1 MLSVK
6 HGWTVTSKVLIMIVI
21 VGVLLSTFIVALIS
35 ALVGLWQVR
44 SYMKEQEDNHENWSC
59 KYK

>member
-1 MLSVK
+1 
-6 HGWTVTSKVLIMIVI
+6 MIVL
-21 VGVLLSTFIVALIS
+21 VGVLLSTFIVALTS

-44 SYMKEQEDNHENWSC
+44 SHMKEQEDNHENWSC

>member
-1 MLSVK
+1 
-6 HGWTVTSKVLIMIVI
+6 MIVI
-21 VGVLLSTFIVALIS
+21 AGVLLSTFIVAFVS

-44 SYMKEQEDNHENWSC
+44 NHMKEQEDNHENWSC